1 MSLEL
6 RFCIKK
12 SNGRYNATCNGRNQK
27 NKLHFI
33 PEFPKLT
40 EDVIFIN
47 NILYNLSHKTLEHL
61 QYVFGAHDFASKVIE
76 KTGRRVE
83 SIVDK
88 YTIRITIMIKAE
100 NIK

>member
-1 MSLEL
+1 MLLMKITSSVNLGN
-6 RFCIKK
+6 CGIK
-12 SNGRYNATCNGRNQK
+12 CNLFFWFLP
-27 NKLHFI
+27 LHVALYLPLIFFI
-33 PEFPKLT
+33 
-40 EDVIFIN
+40 
-47 NILYNLSHKTLEHL
+47 HL